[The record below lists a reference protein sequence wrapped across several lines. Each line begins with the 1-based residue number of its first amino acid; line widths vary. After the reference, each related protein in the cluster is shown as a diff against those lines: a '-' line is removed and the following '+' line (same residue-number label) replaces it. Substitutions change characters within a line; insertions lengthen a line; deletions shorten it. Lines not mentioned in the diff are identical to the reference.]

1 MADLYHLLL
10 LFLWIGDGH
19 SPSSYSL
26 RGWLPY
32 LFFQESQGYVYRRNQ
47 HYGCSFRFNQY
58 LFLLGD
64 LLLLSYEIQLLHRLF
79 SKDNLL

>member
-1 MADLYHLLL
+1 MGSILL
-10 LFLWIGDGH
+10 D
-19 SPSSYSL
+19 
-26 RGWLPY
+26 
-32 LFFQESQGYVYRRNQ
+32 
-47 HYGCSFRFNQY
+47 QY